1 MLIAIL
7 RPCLFRREKKTKTRA
22 NRCLPPPAST
32 MAETRQL
39 EAAYSREYQSH
50 SAPIEQV
57 GACNKQSTKARGHLA
72 MQNEI
77 MIQGEEGEQ
86 NRTGGGAG
94 QHTTQTSKTLPKNS
108 IKIYRVKGSGRTKL
122 TIIHR
127 LQVRRLRLQPR
138 QHHRQRDAKGRSEIG
153 RDGAWV
159 RREQSR
165 CSRDPPAHFRE
176 APIRRYSG
184 CPQPFPSSAL
194 SPNAH
199 AMLLGRKSPTAA
211 PHWKDRST

>member
-1 MLIAIL
+1 
-7 RPCLFRREKKTKTRA
+7 
-22 NRCLPPPAST
+22 
-32 MAETRQL
+32 
-39 EAAYSREYQSH
+39 
-50 SAPIEQV
+50 
-57 GACNKQSTKARGHLA
+57 

-153 RDGAWV
+153 RDGMWV
-159 RREQSR
+159 HVDHRTFRVLLLFFSR
-165 CSRDPPAHFRE
+165 GLVT
-176 APIRRYSG
+176 I
-184 CPQPFPSSAL
+184 
-194 SPNAH
+194 
-199 AMLLGRKSPTAA
+199 LLFLA
-211 PHWKDRST
+211 KDQVTLWAR